1 MNKLNA
7 LTAVVVLLV
16 TMGVF
21 PNAAWALTAAE
32 AQKLLASD
40 GAAVDE
46 FGFSVSVSGDTA
58 LIEARLDDDFGF
70 NSGSAYVFS
79 LSDPLSDP
87 VSLINDLILQV
98 MALNLQQGIANS
110 LDAKLDRV
118 LNALDDVNENN
129 DVAAVNSLEAFI
141 NAVEAQRAGHLTDA
155 QTDQLVTAALQ
166 IIDCILPG

>member
-46 FGFSVSVSGDTA
+46 FGFSVSVFRRHGPD
-58 LIEARLDDDFGF
+58 R
-70 NSGSAYVFS
+70 GS
-79 LSDPLSDP
+79 L
-87 VSLINDLILQV
+87 
-98 MALNLQQGIANS
+98 G
-110 LDAKLDRV
+110 R
-118 LNALDDVNENN
+118 
-129 DVAAVNSLEAFI
+129 
-141 NAVEAQRAGHLTDA
+141 
-155 QTDQLVTAALQ
+155 
-166 IIDCILPG
+166 